1 MGNETYVFFAMNP
14 NDAPTSSI
22 SLQDYTYHLPENRI
36 AAHPAEPRD
45 ASKLLVYDQ
54 GNMTHTHFRCL
65 SDFVPAHT
73 LLVFNDTK
81 VIPARIFFRRD
92 TGGIVEVFL
101 LQPQNNDQ
109 PVHEAMRQTAGC
121 TWQCMIGN
129 KKRWKPGETL
139 QAAAGEAT
147 VSAILVD
154 AETNLVHFSWQPAH
168 LPFSEVLP
176 HLGNIPLPPYLNR
189 QATGKDTEQYQTVYS
204 RHEGAVAAPT
214 AGLHFTDGVLESLK
228 SKGVDC
234 EFITLHVG
242 AGTFQPIKA
251 ENVLHHPMHTE
262 QMVFT
267 KNSIAKLAQT
277 PDSIF
282 AVGTTSMRSLE
293 SLYWYGVKL
302 LEGETRF
309 FIEKLY
315 PYQNHAPLPTAGA
328 AFRAVLESMESQN
341 LDELAGETQIM
352 IVPGYVFR
360 VCKGLVTNYHQPGS
374 TLILLV
380 AAFLGP
386 DWRRVYEAA
395 LENEYRFLSYGDS
408 SLLVPR
414 QVL

>member
-1 MGNETYVFFAMNP
+1 MNP
-14 NDAPTSSI
+14 NDTPTSEI

-36 AAHPAEPRD
+36 AAHPVEPRD
-45 ASKLLVYDQ
+45 ASKLLVYDE
-54 GNMTHTHFRCL
+54 GSIRHTHFRCL
-65 SDFVPAHT
+65 SDFVPANT

-81 VIPARIFFRRD
+81 VIPARLYFRRD
-92 TGGIVEVFL
+92 TGGVIEIFL
-101 LQPQNNDQ
+101 LQPQHNGQ
-109 PVHEAMRQTAGC
+109 SVQEAMRQTAQG

-129 KKRWKPGETL
+129 RKRWKQGEVL
-139 QAAAGEAT
+139 QAATGEIT
-147 VSAILVD
+147 VSATLVD
-154 AETNLVHFSWQPAH
+154 EEMNLVRFSWQPAEK
-168 LPFSEVLP
+168 PFSEILL
-176 HLGNIPLPPYLNR
+176 HLGTIPLPPYLNR
-189 QATGKDTEQYQTVYS
+189 KATEKDTEQYQTVYS

-214 AGLHFTDGVLESLK
+214 AGLHFTEGVLDSLRA
-228 SKGVDC
+228 KGIGS
-234 EFITLHVG
+234 EFVTLHVG
-242 AGTFQPIKA
+242 AGTFQPIKT

-262 QMVFT
+262 QMVFN
-267 KNSIAKLAQT
+267 KNSIKKFAQT
-277 PDSIF
+277 PGSIF

-315 PYQNHAPLPTAGA
+315 PYQIQSPLPTAET
-328 AFRAVLESMESQN
+328 AFRAVHDFMESQN

-395 LENEYRFLSYGDS
+395 LNSGYRFLSYGDS
-408 SLLVPR
+408 SLLIP
-414 QVL
+414 